1 MDRSTTRPRRILLGV
16 TGGIA
21 AYKAPEI
28 VRRLTER
35 GAEVQVVM
43 SRAAMQFVSPLTFQ
57 AVSGRRVRT
66 DLWDQEA
73 EAAMGHIELARW
85 ADVVL
90 VAPATANFLGNL
102 ANGLAA
108 DLLATLCLA
117 TAAPVVIAP
126 AMNQAMWAHPAV
138 QANRKTLEARG
149 ARMLGPATG
158 DQACGE
164 TGEGR
169 MLEAAEIAAAV
180 LGDATLAR
188 AQPFAGL
195 KVVVTA
201 GPTREAIDPVRYIT
215 NRSSGKMGYAVATA
229 ASEAGADVVLVSGP
243 VALPAPY
250 GVRRIDV
257 ETAEQMYRAVHD
269 EIAGADIFIACAA
282 VSDYRPRVE
291 SQQKI
296 KRTAN
301 EMSLDL
307 VRCPDTLAS
316 IAALPKPPFTVGFAA
331 ETENIAR
338 HAREK
343 LIKKGVDMIAA
354 NRVGAGVGFDKET
367 NALDVFWRG
376 GEVAFDEN
384 TKAVL
389 ARQLI
394 ALIAERL
401 HAPPV
406 AASPRAV

>member
-1 MDRSTTRPRRILLGV
+1 
-16 TGGIA
+16 
-21 AYKAPEI
+21 
-28 VRRLTER
+28 
-35 GAEVQVVM
+35 
-43 SRAAMQFVSPLTFQ
+43 
-57 AVSGRRVRT
+57 
-66 DLWDQEA
+66 
-73 EAAMGHIELARW
+73 
-85 ADVVL
+85 
-90 VAPATANFLGNL
+90 
-102 ANGLAA
+102 
-108 DLLATLCLA
+108 
-117 TAAPVVIAP
+117 
-126 AMNQAMWAHPAV
+126 
-138 QANRKTLEARG
+138 
-149 ARMLGPATG
+149 
-158 DQACGE
+158 
-164 TGEGR
+164 
-169 MLEAAEIAAAV
+169 
-180 LGDATLAR
+180 
-188 AQPFAGL
+188 
-195 KVVVTA
+195 
-201 GPTREAIDPVRYIT
+201 
-215 NRSSGKMGYAVATA
+215 
-229 ASEAGADVVLVSGP
+229 VLVSGP

-269 EIAGADIFIACAA
+269 EIAGADILIACAA
-282 VSDYRPRVE
+282 VSDYRPRAE